1 MKQEI
6 KMDKEIFGIVG
17 DEALKNRAA
26 RFDGTLRKYSGVS
39 SGVEEEK
46 LVLSFLQDIRQDTNY
61 GLIRSGTFGFQKTK
75 RDVIDKYLKKKKRSD
90 EKNSN
95 KMTNTTNYRFIRNRI
110 EMQKNTG
117 KLIREKS
124 TPRC

>member
-1 MKQEI
+1 MPDFEKEQGVIKYSRGCYERRTLTGSDELLDKMTLILSMKQEI

-46 LVLSFLQDIRQDTNY
+46 LVLSFL
-61 GLIRSGTFGFQKTK
+61 
-75 RDVIDKYLKKKKRSD
+75 
-90 EKNSN
+90 
-95 KMTNTTNYRFIRNRI
+95 
-110 EMQKNTG
+110 
-117 KLIREKS
+117 
-124 TPRC
+124 